1 MATKVLD
8 IIISALQNLGAIAI
22 EEVPSAAESA
32 GALATLNNMIDM
44 WNTES
49 LLVYNITENV
59 FPFVPGQASYTLG
72 SGGQFNIPR
81 PVKIDLAYSRDS
93 QGNDYKMGVTDSP
106 DIYADIISKYT
117 QSTFP
122 TFLYDNGD
130 FPLKTITF
138 WPVPSDGSYSAVLWV
153 WGPISSFANIADS
166 VILPPGYNLAL
177 EYNLAVLLAPKYGK
191 PVSEDLKA
199 LALSSKAQLKRI
211 NYSIKEMNY
220 DPAMT
225 GTGIVFNYYT
235 GYPGVN

>member
-1 MATKVLD
+1 MTTVSD
-8 IIISALQNLGAIAI
+8 IITSALQNLGALDI
-22 EEVPSAAESA
+22 EEAPSAAEAA
-32 GALATLNNMIDM
+32 GGLATLNNMIAT
-44 WNTES
+44 WNTEN

-59 FPFVPGQASYTLG
+59 FPFVAGQASYTLG
-72 SGGQFNIPR
+72 SGGDFNIPR

-106 DIYADIISKYT
+106 DMYADIISKYT

-138 WPVPSDGSYSAVLWV
+138 WPVPSDASYSAVLWC
-153 WGPISSFANIADS
+153 WGAIASFVNISDT
-166 VILPPGYNLAL
+166 VTLPPGYNLAL
-177 EYNLAVLLAPKYGK
+177 EYNLAVLLAPKYGRM
-191 PVSEDLKA
+191 VSEDLKA
-199 LALSSKAQLKRI
+199 LAISAKAQLKRI
-211 NYSIKEMNY
+211 NYSIKEMNF

-225 GTGIVFNYYT
+225 GTGLVFNYYT

>member
-1 MATKVLD
+1 MTTVMD
-8 IIISALQNLGAIAI
+8 IVVSALQNLGAIAI
-22 EEVPSAAESA
+22 EEPPSAAEGA
-32 GALATLNNMIDM
+32 GALATLNNMIAT

-49 LLVYNITENV
+49 LLVYNITENI

-72 SGGQFNIPR
+72 IGGNFNIPR

-106 DIYADIISKYT
+106 DMYADIISKYT

-122 TFLYDNGD
+122 TFLYDDGG

-153 WGPISSFANIADS
+153 WSSITSFANLADQ
-166 VILPPGYNLAL
+166 VVLPPGYNLAL
-177 EYNLAVLLAPKYGK
+177 EYNLAVLLAPKYGR
-191 PVSEDLKA
+191 PVSEDLKS
-199 LALSSKAQLKRI
+199 LAISSKAQLKRI
-211 NYSIKEMNY
+211 NYTIKEMNF